1 MKARLTLIVL
11 LSLFVA
17 AFLSSCDKEWR
28 PPYDSGHGPKG
39 NDNGH
44 SKQTKTYSNDVA
56 KEWLTTQSALL
67 YSPKTP
73 FGVNAGRFMAYSG
86 VALYEAVVPGMP
98 PYRSLVGQ
106 LNEMPEMPKTE
117 SGKAYHWPTCANA
130 ALAEVTLKLF
140 AFSEKTDA
148 AVHETEDRLNAQYAA
163 EIGNNETFERSKNFG
178 KAVAEKIVAWAAT
191 DHPWSS
197 WPAMVL
203 TDHSPGKWWP
213 EGNNDPTVTLPN
225 GLAYWG
231 NTRTIVAGSIENTV
245 SDPYP
250 YSVNENSKYYKDFQE
265 VYDISKSLTFAQKHL
280 ALYYNDAGPGSY
292 PSGSSYI
299 PVFNQIIE
307 QLNPKLDITAL
318 AWAKTGMSLFDA
330 TIGSMKAKY
339 IIMQER
345 PFQFIRRVIEPSN
358 DPATWWKPLIP
369 TPPYSDFPAN
379 HAAFAGAFTHA
390 LTTVFGSRI
399 HFTNSIYKGQL
410 VTIDGN
416 PVALHSYN
424 YNDFYDMAKDIAI
437 SRVYGGIHT
446 RHAVEEG
453 VVQGLKTAN
462 NIDRKVRFK

>member
-1 MKARLTLIVL
+1 MFL
-11 LSLFVA
+11 LSLLIA
-17 AFLSSCDKEWR
+17 TAISSCEKEWR
-28 PPYDSGHGPKG
+28 PPNNPGHGPKG
-39 NDNGH
+39 DNNNGV
-44 SKQTKTYSNDVA
+44 SKQTKTYTSDVA
-56 KEWLTTQSALL
+56 KEWLKTQSALL
-67 YSPKTP
+67 YSPKNS

-86 VALYEAVVPGMP
+86 VALYESVVPGMP
-98 PYRSLVGQ
+98 SYSSLVGQ
-106 LNEMPEMPKTE
+106 LNEMPEMPKIE
-117 SGKAYHWPTCANA
+117 PGKSYHWPTCANA

-148 AVHETEDRLNAQYAA
+148 AVHETEDRLNALYAT
-163 EIGNNETFERSKNFG
+163 EIGNGETFERSKNFG
-178 KAVAEKIVAWAAT
+178 KAIAEKIVAWAAT

-213 EGNNDPTVTLPN
+213 EGNNESTVTIPN

-231 NTRTIVAGSIENTV
+231 NTRTIVAGSINNTV
-245 SDPYP
+245 SEPYP
-250 YSVNENSKYYKDFQE
+250 YSVATNSRYYKDFKE
-265 VYDISKSLTFAQKHL
+265 VYDLSKKLTFDQKHL

-299 PVFNQIIE
+299 AVFNQIID
-307 QLNPKLDITAL
+307 QLNPKLDMAAL

-345 PFQFIRRVIEPSN
+345 PFQFIRRVIAPNN
-358 DPATWWKPLIP
+358 DPATRWKPLIP

-390 LTTVFGSRI
+390 LITVFGSRV
-399 HFTNSIYKGQL
+399 HFTNSIYKGQS
-410 VTIDGN
+410 VMIDGKAVTLN
-416 PVALHSYN
+416 SYS
-424 YNDFYDMAKDIAI
+424 YKAFYDMAQDIAI

-453 VVQGLKTAN
+453 LVQGVKTAD